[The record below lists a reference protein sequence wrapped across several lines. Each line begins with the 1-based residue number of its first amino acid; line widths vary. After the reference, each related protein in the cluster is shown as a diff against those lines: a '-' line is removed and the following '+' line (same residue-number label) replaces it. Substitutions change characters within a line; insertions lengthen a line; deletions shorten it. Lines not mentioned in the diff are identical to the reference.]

1 MTLRALSR
9 RWPDGLAIII
19 LLLLWLVFFWRLY
32 TPTSADRISISQ
44 GDFSGQYY
52 NFSAYQAR
60 RFDAGNLFPLWNP
73 YNYAGSPFLADPQ
86 ASVVY
91 PVRWL
96 FLSLY
101 SGGRW
106 SYAALESEVMAHFLL
121 TSLLMYALV
130 RLITGR
136 PIGGLIAAVAF
147 TYGGYLNSYPIQ
159 QVTILESG
167 TWLPL
172 ALLGIHQGTESG
184 SRRWGW
190 SIVAGIGLGLI
201 VLAGHPQ
208 VAMLCGYLAVAY
220 LAYRVFAPHPLTPS
234 PLRREGEP
242 GGATPL
248 STPVERGGGGR
259 QTGER
264 SAWVS
269 VRNFILVAAI
279 FGIIGGGLAA
289 VALLPT
295 FEFQQ
300 LASRAADL
308 NYASKSGGYPF
319 NDLPQIIWSTMT
331 NLYAPMYIG
340 IIGLALA
347 VIAVVYSRSQ
357 ALFWIVAGVVA
368 LILGFGGKTSLF
380 QFAYTLVPGI
390 SIFRDQ
396 ERAVLL
402 WSICASVLAG
412 IGAARLL
419 EGLAVPDHK
428 RIRYA
433 LWGLVAV
440 TVAYWLIIRSGIAN
454 IPESVTQVAGYTA
467 IVAGLTAV
475 ILPWVACGPRRRQA
489 ALVGLLVFDLFSV
502 TQSGPAYSPASPDTV
517 LPPAPWMSD
526 MHERLAAD
534 PFARIDGTDKLGV
547 FGPLFALPSM
557 RGSSPLRLAGTE
569 RLLALPPAK
578 YWDLLAVRYVVSGEA
593 QLPVPAKR
601 IREVN
606 DWSGQYNVYELDN
619 PRPLATLVYS
629 ADVIEN
635 DEYAAQIIA
644 APDFPV
650 RDKVILPKPLSITLN
665 NQRPTDAAV
674 ALTNIAPESLKL
686 SAKTSADALL
696 LVSIPYH
703 PGWKAA
709 ANGQSLT
716 IVRADLG
723 LMAVPLAAGSYDIVL
738 EFHPASVQTG
748 AVISLIALALTVIGL
763 IGWIVIRRRAIDG

>member
-1 MTLRALSR
+1 MTFRALSR

-19 LLLLWLVFFWRLY
+19 LLFLWLVFFWRLY
-32 TPTSADRISISQ
+32 TPTTADRVSISQ

-60 RFDAGNLFPLWNP
+60 RFDAGSLFPLWNP

-86 ASVVY
+86 ASAVY

-106 SYAALESEVMAHFLL
+106 SYAALESEVMFHFLL
-121 TSLLMYALV
+121 TSLLMYALA
-130 RLITGR
+130 RQITGR

-147 TYGGYLNSYPIQ
+147 TYGGYLSSYPIQ

-172 ALLGIHQGTESG
+172 ALLGIHQGTEYG

-190 SIVAGIGLGLI
+190 FIVAGIGLGLI

-208 VAMLCGYLAVAY
+208 VAMLCGYLSVAY
-220 LAYRVFAPHPLTPS
+220 LAYRVFVNSERAQHAAPLHS
-234 PLRREGEP
+234 KIRD
-242 GGATPL
+242 
-248 STPVERGGGGR
+248 
-259 QTGER
+259 
-264 SAWVS
+264 
-269 VRNFILVAAI
+269 FIVAAAI
-279 FGIIGGGLAA
+279 FGVIGGGLAA

-300 LASRAADL
+300 WASRAADL
-308 NYASKSGGYPF
+308 NYVSKSGGYPF

-331 NLYAPMYIG
+331 NLFAPMYIG
-340 IIGLALA
+340 IMGLALA
-347 VIAVVYSRSQ
+347 GIAVVYSRSK
-357 ALFWIVAGVVA
+357 ALFWIAAGMVA
-368 LILGFGGKTSLF
+368 LLLGFGGKTALF
-380 QFAYTLVPGI
+380 QFAYTLVPGA
-390 SIFRDQ
+390 SIFRNQ
-396 ERAVLL
+396 ERAVMI
-402 WSICASVLAG
+402 WSICASILAG

-419 EGLAVPDHK
+419 EGLAINDQK
-428 RIRYA
+428 RVRYA
-433 LWGLVAV
+433 LWGLCGV
-440 TVAYWLIIRSGIAN
+440 TLAYWLIIRSGIAN
-454 IPESVTQVAGYTA
+454 IPEAVTQVAAYTT
-467 IVAGLTAV
+467 IVVGLVAV
-475 ILPWVACGPRRRQA
+475 ILPWVACNPTRRQF
-489 ALVGLLVFDLFSV
+489 ALVGMLVFDLFSV
-502 TQSGPAYSPASPDTV
+502 TQSGPAYTAASPDTV

-547 FGPLFALPSM
+547 FGPLFALPSI

-593 QLPVPAKR
+593 QLPVPSKL
-601 IREVN
+601 IRDVN
-606 DWSGQYNVYELDN
+606 DWSGKYNVYELDN
-619 PRPLATLVYS
+619 PRPLATLICS

-635 DEYAAQIIA
+635 DDYAAQIIA

-650 RDKVILPKPLSITLN
+650 RDKAILPRPFDIMLSG
-665 NQRPTDAAV
+665 QRPADAAV
-674 ALTNIAPESLKL
+674 TLTEITPESLKL
-686 SAKTSADALL
+686 TAKTSADALL

-703 PGWKAA
+703 PGWHAS
-709 ANGQSLT
+709 ANGQPLS

-723 LMAVPLAAGSYDIVL
+723 LMAIPLSAGGYDVVL
-738 EFHPASVQTG
+738 EFRPASVQIG

-763 IGWIVIRRRAIDG
+763 LGWIVIRRRAIDG